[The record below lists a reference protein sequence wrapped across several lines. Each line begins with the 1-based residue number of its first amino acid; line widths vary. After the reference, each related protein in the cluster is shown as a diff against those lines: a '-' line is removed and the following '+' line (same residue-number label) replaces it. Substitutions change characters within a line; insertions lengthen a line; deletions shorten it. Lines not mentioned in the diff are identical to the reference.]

1 MSALAGA
8 WTEGGSTITFHFGM
22 GMYCFLT
29 SVLAPKGVRAAPSA
43 AVPRRHGKVAA
54 SRRVPTT
61 SDSTRQ
67 GVSTELSSGPE
78 SRWCWIPP
86 RLHTP
91 TVAIPAGQRVGS
103 PASTGARTQTSVR
116 IPCGR
121 GRRPP
126 TRFVCA
132 GHRPATREPEDRQN
146 RAVSIPPPGMGE
158 GPLTAFPQVRGPLT
172 HSVAGEGFEPSK
184 LSRWIYSPKAA
195 NL

>member
-1 MSALAGA
+1 M
-8 WTEGGSTITFHFGM
+8 
-22 GMYCFLT
+22 
-29 SVLAPKGVRAAPSA
+29 
-43 AVPRRHGKVAA
+43 
-54 SRRVPTT
+54 PTT

-184 LSRWIYSPKAA
+184 LSRWIYSPLPLAA
-195 NL
+195 RATCLGADGRIATQPRCSSNRAAVARQTTPPIPSSHRG